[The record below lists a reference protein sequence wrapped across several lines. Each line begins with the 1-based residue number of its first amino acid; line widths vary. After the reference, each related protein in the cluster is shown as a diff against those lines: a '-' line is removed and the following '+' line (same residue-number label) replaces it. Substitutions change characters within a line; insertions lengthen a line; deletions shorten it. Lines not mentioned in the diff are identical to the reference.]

1 MVLVLLI
8 GLLICFVCGFLLSVV
23 FFLKDFSWLRKNRH
37 SRFWERAVALLFSTC
52 QGGFS
57 IAGMVAVAIAF
68 TTDTEPYRL
77 DPVTL
82 CTLQLFASANLT
94 WTLRGIKDCRKAIW
108 LVYGSIA
115 WTAPDIAFFTRYETF
130 PLFLCILLM
139 TGRDNFAYEHAL
151 LTRVAIASTV
161 SWGHWHEALQ
171 IHKDSG
177 NPIPKRVHALLQFVI
192 ANAVAASFQIIG
204 AVVLYGLSLVN
215 VRISELRQGIVLLK
229 HQPFAANSR
238 ASIAFIPRGDAPFAP
253 CHADGWE
260 LYSAPRMVSAPDL
273 LLQWHLPHLVERWV
287 RGIELTGD
295 RVSKSPGK
303 LASSSV
309 FRSLPIRVFVLALPG
324 GNGIAHELQ
333 NTLDLVLWLCL
344 SKPLAKRSSHT

>member
-82 CTLQLFASANLT
+82 CTLQLFAGANLT

-215 VRISELRQGIVLLK
+215 VRISELRQGIVLACILA
-229 HQPFAANSR
+229 QAGTL
-238 ASIAFIPRGDAPFAP
+238 IAL
-253 CHADGWE
+253 C
-260 LYSAPRMVSAPDL
+260 MVSLERHMSEPSRRWARTRNREWGGAVRLTSLTDL
-273 LLQWHLPHLVERWV
+273 QV
-287 RGIELTGD
+287 T
-295 RVSKSPGK
+295 
-303 LASSSV
+303 ASSQG
-309 FRSLPIRVFVLALPG
+309 RTIR
-324 GNGIAHELQ
+324 Q
-333 NTLDLVLWLCL
+333 
-344 SKPLAKRSSHT
+344 SSAC

>member
-215 VRISELRQGIVLLK
+215 VRISELRQGIVL
-229 HQPFAANSR
+229 
-238 ASIAFIPRGDAPFAP
+238 
-253 CHADGWE
+253 
-260 LYSAPRMVSAPDL
+260 
-273 LLQWHLPHLVERWV
+273 ER
-287 RGIELTGD
+287 
-295 RVSKSPGK
+295 
-303 LASSSV
+303 
-309 FRSLPIRVFVLALPG
+309 
-324 GNGIAHELQ
+324 
-333 NTLDLVLWLCL
+333 
-344 SKPLAKRSSHT
+344 